1 MEQPPSEREH
11 QAEDEDMGM
20 IHGES
25 VHVTGGKI
33 FGINVETLSKEKTV
47 HINDNEDLNIAA
59 EGDRLSKEGTF
70 MKGTL
75 IGAKNKENTRKVED
89 DITGSSLKSVMN
101 ETVSNPFIASG

>member
-33 FGINVETLSKEKTV
+33 FGINVETLSKEKRV

-75 IGAKNKENTRKVED
+75 IRVKNYVSWRILDIRDWSLRGAINKKGA
-89 DITGSSLKSVMN
+89 ISLKR
-101 ETVSNPFIASG
+101 G